1 MKTIVNKGQKIVN
14 IGNVILL
21 PDGKLDDENTVTAA
35 LVNPVIQSLVR
46 KGMLAVEEKTAEKA
60 EIVKPNDEADSTAT
74 SGDSPDSTKAKPK
87 K

>member
-21 PDGKLDDENTVTAA
+21 PDGKLDDENTVIAA
-35 LVNPVIQSLVR
+35 LANPVIQSLVR
-46 KGMLAVEEKTAEKA
+46 KGVLAVEEKTAEKA
-60 EIVKPNDEADSTAT
+60 ETVKPNDEADSTAT
-74 SGDSPDSTKAKPK
+74 SGDSPDSTKAKSK